1 MVKISVK
8 GLEAAMNVIADMAAR
23 SVKTR
28 PLMGQIGHIILGSVA
43 RNFESEGRPGKWK
56 PISRLTQDIYEGR
69 LLDRLRATKGYGK
82 IKREAT
88 RLRRESA
95 FLERHKGKILQREG
109 DLRKSIVVGKVTNTS
124 VEVGS
129 SLPYARIHQL
139 GGEITP
145 KRGPYLLIPIGG
157 GRFLR
162 VKKVTI
168 PARPYLVLQ
177 DEDGT
182 TILKATKDYILD
194 AALHAK
200 GSRFRR

>member
-43 RNFESEGRPGKWK
+43 RNFESEGRPERWK
-56 PISRLTQDIYEGR
+56 PISELTREIYEGN
-69 LLDRLRATKGYGK
+69 LLARLRATKGYQR
-82 IKREAT
+82 IKREQT
-88 RLRRESA
+88 RRRREAAYLAKSG
-95 FLERHKGKILQREG
+95 GKILQRSG
-109 DLRKSIVVGKVTNTS
+109 DLRKSITIGKVTDSS

-139 GGEITP
+139 GGEIVP
-145 KRGPYLLIPIGG
+145 KRRNVLLIPVG
-157 GRFLR
+157 GRYLAVR
-162 VKKVTI
+162 KVTI

-177 DEDGT
+177 NEDGT
-182 TILKATKDYILD
+182 FIMRAVKDYIL
-194 AALHAK
+194 AA
-200 GSRFRR
+200 R